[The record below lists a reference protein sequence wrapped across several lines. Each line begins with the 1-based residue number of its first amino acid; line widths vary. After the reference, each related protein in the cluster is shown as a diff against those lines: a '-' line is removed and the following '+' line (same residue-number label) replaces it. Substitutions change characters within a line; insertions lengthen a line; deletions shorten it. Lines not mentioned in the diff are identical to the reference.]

1 MPLVFSANVV
11 FRGYA
16 GCGANLAL
24 SFSKT
29 LILALVVSLLCPVAS
44 WAQQQG
50 GGNQGG
56 GNQGGQGGQGNNN
69 AGGIAIDADGVLTL
83 AIGKEATDK
92 LALKRL
98 EAAAKNTLESSL
110 AKFSALRK
118 VSLVGLERAVEK
130 LVEGKKPLPSDMQFM
145 AGLQRID
152 FVFVYPETGDL
163 VIAGPAEGFAG
174 NSVGRVVGITTGRP
188 PLRLDD
194 LVVGLRA
201 SRRSGVIG
209 CSIDPVPENH
219 SRMVAAAKANNG
231 PATPA
236 AIQAKYHDLTRILGQ
251 QIVSVNGVPADSH
264 FAQVMVEADYR
275 MKLFCVGRDMPRV
288 NSFRSQL
295 DLQKPG
301 DTIYQRWWFAPF
313 YDSLKKTEDDNAFQ
327 FNGQRL
333 QVMSQDEFI
342 SENGQ
347 RTAATQ
353 RFSAQKWA
361 QLITE
366 KLPELASAVPVFA
379 ELQNL
384 TDIAI
389 LGALIRRENLA
400 SKLDWKMALFL
411 DSERLPHA
419 SNATPRKVPSIGG
432 SKRSGQLML
441 GIIGGVT
448 ISPEST
454 LNSLS
459 RTTEMSRDLE
469 SSRSRSVRPADREV
483 WWWD

>member
-1 MPLVFSANVV
+1 MLSGLRLMGNRHFLRRSRIGGIVF
-11 FRGYA
+11 F
-16 GCGANLAL
+16 AL
-24 SFSKT
+24 
-29 LILALVVSLLCPVAS
+29 LLCIANPVAL
-44 WAQQQG
+44 WAQQG

-56 GNQGGQGGQGNNN
+56 GNQGGNQGGNRQGQGNN

-98 EAAAKNTLESSL
+98 EAAAKSSLNGSL
-110 AKFSALRK
+110 AKFSSLRK
-118 VSLVGLERAVEK
+118 VSLVRLERAVEK
-130 LVEGKKPLPSDMQFM
+130 LVDAKQPLSADMQFM

-163 VIAGPAEGFAG
+163 VIAGPAEGFAS

-188 PLRLDD
+188 PLHLDD
-194 LVVGLRA
+194 LTVGLRSTA
-201 SRRSGVIG
+201 RRGGVVG

-219 SRMVAAAKANNG
+219 AKMIAAAKANSG

-236 AIQAKYHDLTRILGQ
+236 TIQAKFQQLAVILGQ
-251 QIVSVNGVPADSH
+251 QTVSVNGVPADSH

-275 MKLFCVGRDMPRV
+275 MKLFSVGRDMPRV
-288 NSFRSQL
+288 NGFRSQL

-301 DTIYQRWWFAPF
+301 DTIYQRWWFTPF
-313 YDSLKKTEDDNAFQ
+313 YDSLKKTEDNNAFQ
-327 FNGQRL
+327 FSGKRL
-333 QVMSQDEFI
+333 QIMSQDEFI
-342 SENGQ
+342 SDNGQ
-347 RTAATQ
+347 RTAANQSFT
-353 RFSAQKWA
+353 SQKWA
-361 QLITE
+361 QLINE
-366 KLPELASAVPVFA
+366 KLPELVVAVPVLA

-400 SKLDWKMALFL
+400 TKLNWKMDLYL
-411 DSERLPHA
+411 DNSRLPYVVGP
-419 SNATPRKVPSIGG
+419 TPKKVPSIGG

-441 GIIGGVT
+441 GLIGGVT
-448 ISPEST
+448 ITPEST

-459 RTTEMSRDLE
+459 QSSEMSRELE
-469 SSRSRSVRPADREV
+469 TSRSHSALPVDHEL